1 MFDVVFVAPISD
13 PLCRVC
19 AQSIADRHYG
29 RWVFVQTYKS
39 MRVGAT
45 LRGRPETGNLQIVH
59 GEIPGSPHRATPTRQ
74 NLFRRASPSAPSR
87 STGAGEQAAPT
98 VAAKVCSC
106 VENAAFFQFIINFLY
121 NLLFVTDFKITAQL
135 HKLAENPHRVWVYRC
150 AVFVQFQKKLH
161 KLHPLFA

>member
-13 PLCRVC
+13 RLCRVC

-74 NLFRRASPSAPSR
+74 NLFRRALPSAPSVIVVIV
-87 STGAGEQAAPT
+87 APP
-98 VAAKVCSC
+98 SRRRLL
-106 VENAAFFQFIINFLY
+106 LY
-121 NLLFVTDFKITAQL
+121 LPRPVG
-135 HKLAENPHRVWVYRC
+135 
-150 AVFVQFQKKLH
+150 
-161 KLHPLFA
+161 